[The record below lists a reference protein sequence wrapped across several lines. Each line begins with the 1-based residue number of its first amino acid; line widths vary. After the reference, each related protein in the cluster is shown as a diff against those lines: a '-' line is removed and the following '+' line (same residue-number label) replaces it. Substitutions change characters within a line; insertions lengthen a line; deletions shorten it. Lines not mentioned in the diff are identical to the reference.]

1 MTPSTPR
8 LAAVVLVSAAAGV
21 MNSIAGG
28 GTLLTFPALVGLGVP
43 PVIANAT
50 STVAL
55 WPGALSSMWGYRGE
69 LAGARTWAVRFA
81 LPSLLGGLAGALLLL
96 VTSDRTFAALVP
108 WLVLGA
114 TLLFMVQ
121 GAVMRALRARTAR
134 PERPQPAAPD
144 APNRSD
150 GSAAGAPPGESLPAP
165 PPAAL
170 LLQFLVAIY
179 GGYFGAGVGI
189 LMLATLGFMG
199 LTNIHRMNGL
209 KNWGGL
215 CINAV
220 AALTFTIKGLV
231 DWPVALAMAVGAT
244 AGGYGGSRLAQRV
257 RPERVRQAIVA
268 IGLASAVWLA
278 VERYGGG
285 QARRDATDA
294 NGAASTSGAPVA
306 APAAG
311 GSAPNVRR

>member
-1 MTPSTPR
+1 MTPSAPR

-121 GAVMRALRARTAR
+121 GAVMRALRARTTR
-134 PERPQPAAPD
+134 PGRRPPAVPD
-144 APNRSD
+144 TPD
-150 GSAAGAPPGESLPAP
+150 GSVAALPGESLPPP

-220 AALTFTIKGLV
+220 AALTFTIQGLV

-257 RPERVRQAIVA
+257 PAERVRQAIVA

-278 VERYGGG
+278 VERYRGDPP
-285 QARRDATDA
+285 RRDPRDA
-294 NGAASTSGAPVA
+294 CGAPTAPGAPGA

-311 GSAPNVRR
+311 KSAPEVRR